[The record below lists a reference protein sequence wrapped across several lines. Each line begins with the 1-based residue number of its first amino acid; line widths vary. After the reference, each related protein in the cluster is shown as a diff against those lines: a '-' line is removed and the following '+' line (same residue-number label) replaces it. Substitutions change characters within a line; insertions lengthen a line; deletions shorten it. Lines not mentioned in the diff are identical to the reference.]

1 MIFAREV
8 SDPLTGLVKEI
19 DKATSSNAASHMGSF
34 VVFCSDQKGLEAKL
48 KDLAKREKLKDIVL
62 TIDNPKGP
70 ESYKIA
76 KEADVTVVLYDHR
89 KVKANY
95 AFRKGGLGMADIYQI
110 IGDLPKILPDKK

>member
-8 SDPLTGLVKEI
+8 SDPLTGLVKRI
-19 DKATSSNAASHMGSF
+19 DQATGTNSANHMGSF
-34 VVFCSDQKGLEAKL
+34 IVFCNDEKGLEARL

-62 TIDNPKGP
+62 TIDAPAGP
-70 ESYKIA
+70 EGFNIA
-76 KEADVTVVLYDHR
+76 KDAYVTVVLYDHR

-95 AFRKGGLGMADIYQI
+95 AFRKGQLGQAEIDRV